1 MIDGN
6 ATLWEEMDLLR
17 DAVVEPFVR
26 RFLVG
31 RDAGA
36 AAGKCLYVDARDLDA
51 PTLPGT
57 LVACSALAPRAAG
70 AVRLLVMSDTH
81 DCLSVLEPEKLPRA
95 DVLVHCGDLLMLG
108 RLRTRASALRALAD
122 IDAWFARAPAGE
134 VVVVGGNHDLP
145 LEKLGAAA
153 VQAALPH
160 AKYLQHSWA
169 RVAGLRVFGSPL
181 SRGTSDNRAFQPP
194 AGGPVAAAA
203 GLPDHADAECDVL
216 VTHAPPVGGPL
227 APAEASGVR
236 GREDGLPTPALLH
249 CFGHLHEAH
258 GVARAAGGG
267 RALDVCGSIM
277 AQGYWPTQ
285 PPVVIDVRA
294 GPSSEP

>member
-1 MIDGN
+1 
-6 ATLWEEMDLLR
+6 MDLLR
-17 DAVVEPFVR
+17 DAIVDPFVR
-26 RFLVG
+26 RFLVSH
-31 RDAGA
+31 DAGA

-57 LVACSALAPRAAG
+57 LVACAELAPRAAG
-70 AVRLLVMSDTH
+70 AVRVLVLSDTH
-81 DCLSVLEPEKLPRA
+81 DCLSVLEPETLPRA
-95 DVLVHCGDLLMLG
+95 DLLIHCGDLLMLG
-108 RLRTRASALRALAD
+108 RLRSRASALRALAE
-122 IDAWFARAPAGE
+122 IDRWFARAPAGAAI
-134 VVVVGGNHDLP
+134 VVAGNHDLP
-145 LEKLGAAA
+145 LEKMGQAA

-160 AKYLQHSWA
+160 ATYLQHGWT

-194 AGGPVAAAA
+194 PGETAGAALR
-203 GLPDHADAECDVL
+203 GLHDHADAECDIL
-216 VTHAPPVGGPL
+216 VTHAPPRGGQL
-227 APAEASGVR
+227 ASADASGVR

-258 GVARAAGGG
+258 GVARAAGGR

-285 PPVVIDVRA
+285 PPVVIDIRAEPSGEPQVDVRV
-294 GPSSEP
+294 